1 MIKVLCFNK
10 KNVFFDILNRI
21 INNEDF
27 VVDFEEVN
35 LEVKLK
41 CNGELILYKVL
52 KYKDFVIFEFVKK
65 FVEKNF
71 EFLKE

>member
-41 CNGELILYKVL
+41 CNGELILYRVL

>member
-1 MIKVLCFNK
+1 MIEVLCFNK
-10 KNVFFDILNRI
+10 KSVFFDILNRI
-21 INNEDF
+21 IDNEDF

-41 CNGELILYKVL
+41 CNGELILYRVL

-65 FVEKNF
+65 FVGKNF
-71 EFLKE
+71 EFLK

>member
-1 MIKVLCFNK
+1 MIEVLCFNK
-10 KNVFFDILNRI
+10 KSVFFDILNRI
-21 INNEDF
+21 IKNEDF

-41 CNGELILYKVL
+41 CNGELILYRVL

-65 FVEKNF
+65 FVGKNF